1 MAEKPVLWLGS
12 ARADLRAF
20 PEDARQAAGY
30 QLSRVQH
37 GEAPA
42 DWKPLP
48 SIGPG
53 VMELRIRTAVA
64 HRVIYVA
71 KFAEA
76 VYGVARLRE
85 ALPADPARG
94 HGGGQETVERL
105 TAAAPRCL
113 GGIMTV
119 KVERSSGN
127 VFRDLGFAA
136 EEAEN
141 LRLRS
146 ELMIQ
151 LSRVIKDRELTQ
163 ARAAKLFG
171 VSQPRISDLV
181 RGKIHRFSVDTLIAM
196 LGHAGVHVSL
206 VVRRSRKVA

>member
-1 MAEKPVLWLGS
+1 M
-12 ARADLRAF
+12 
-20 PEDARQAAGY
+20 
-30 QLSRVQH
+30 
-37 GEAPA
+37 PA
-42 DWKPLP
+42 
-48 SIGPG
+48 
-53 VMELRIRTAVA
+53 
-64 HRVIYVA
+64 
-71 KFAEA
+71 
-76 VYGVARLRE
+76 
-85 ALPADPARG
+85 
-94 HGGGQETVERL
+94 
-105 TAAAPRCL
+105 
-113 GGIMTV
+113 

-127 VFRDLGFAA
+127 VFRDLGFGV

-151 LSRVIKDRELTQ
+151 LSRVIKERELTQ

-206 VVRRSRKVA
+206 VVRRSRRVA